1 MGVGSTVTDVLRGA
15 ADGGKAFARRVS
27 QLASRAGRFGGKSLQ
42 MGPAALN
49 DMKGA
54 ARNADELAA
63 STEGAMQ
70 TADQIARDTKDIP
83 PINEEKNL
91 TDVAK
96 AQSRLSKVTD
106 LMKNNPKTTL
116 AGISVVTLSALAG
129 AYLDSTDGVTVN
141 ITKIEKIDSTHI
153 KVYYNA
159 PNAFFHPG
167 INDTFDFVSSTPTT
181 PNLNGTNGHKV
192 TAKNGQTDVTLEAQI
207 SSVQSNPGSW
217 GSMKCNSS
225 FSNQFGTTTGD
236 GVDWIVSNVAD
247 PLLHAGDAA
256 FCTIFPTLCN
266 KTTWIIV
273 CVICLIILFIIIG
286 LPLLK

>member
-1 MGVGSTVTDVLRGA
+1 MGVGSDVVDVLRTT
-15 ADGGKAFARRVS
+15 ADGGKGFAQRVG
-27 QLASRAGRFGGKSLQ
+27 QLTSRAGRFGGRSLNL
-42 MGPAALN
+42 GTNALT
-49 DMKGA
+49 DMRGA
-54 ARNADELAA
+54 ARNADDFAA
-63 STEGAMQ
+63 STEGAMN
-70 TADQIARDTKDIP
+70 TADEIAANTRDVRP
-83 PINEEKNL
+83 VNEEKNL

-96 AQSRLSKVTD
+96 AQSRMSKVTD

-116 AGISVVTLSALAG
+116 AGISVVTIAALAG

-141 ITKIEKIDSTHI
+141 ITKIEIVDSTHI
-153 KVYYNA
+153 KVSYTA

-236 GVDWIVSNVAD
+236 GVDWIVSNVAN

-256 FCTIFPTLCN
+256 FCTIFPTLCD